1 VSAAKPEAK
10 DRRRRRWRT
19 IARLAAV
26 AGILLVAVSI
36 AAWVWIESNAGQQ
49 RVRGW
54 LERRGSEA
62 LGRRLDIASL
72 QLDLLPLRVTLAG
85 ITVAGDAGADQ
96 PLLRVERLDAR
107 LDPWALWRRRISVES
122 LEVSSPIFHWDS
134 GTPLLPRAGTEDRG
148 LGFSVE
154 IHQLSVR
161 DGAVEIDHE
170 RWDLDTALTGVGF
183 ELLADAARGADPAIF
198 GGSIAIGG
206 GNVRLRR
213 FTEPGEPAGELLVRN
228 AELSY
233 RSDGDVVRIDGARIG
248 IGDSLVVASGRV
260 TGWRSVSL
268 EVTADVDVDD
278 VVALIGLPQSPAHAG
293 ALQLTGTLVFGEPP
307 LAFSGTVAA
316 DSLLIAGL
324 EASGVTASV
333 EATRQRL
340 VVEDIEATAFGG
352 AVQARL
358 EGDLQADPRVWR
370 VEYGARSVDLAR
382 LTESGA
388 VPGFRFVGIGDLAGE
403 LTWSSPW
410 RQTIAGSGLFDLQL
424 PPGTLAGLPASPG
437 PPAGA
442 FDVGT
447 EAQPPAPTPPGPVP
461 EARPA
466 PSLPLPLEAAGLYD
480 IEDGAIFLRSATV
493 SLPRNRATIEGSI
506 GAAGELALAVSIDS
520 SDLRM
525 LDRFFNQLR
534 RFRGEQPVPQPLG
547 ITGGGRARVTIGGSI
562 SDPTVVGTA
571 SATGLSVANVSIG
584 DLDGSLRLAGSAL
597 AIDNLRVR
605 RGAGGAEGSARLRI
619 GERLGPGPDYALD
632 LRLQR
637 YPVAARLTR
646 LGAPLDAAGEASGE
660 ISLAGD
666 YGAAPAGTITL
677 HAEDIALN
685 ELSGL
690 TADIRMRVDGDRW
703 LAEELSLQGPRG
715 QLIASGTWRRSTD
728 AIEARIDATAVDAAI
743 IGELLGREL
752 GMGGALELTAQIDGV
767 LSAPDGAA
775 VLRWT
780 RAEAFGVQ
788 GGSVAASAEL
798 RGGSLAVAAIGRPD
812 PTVAAVPPPT
822 PIAGGQPIPLPD
834 FPASGWAATLSAELG
849 GARPATLRAAGESSL
864 ILAALVAQG
873 YRPGDDLEVEG
884 AVELEGSGPLD
895 DWQRWS
901 GSATLTGFSLAQAGL
916 AFEVPDPVALQL
928 DNGILSAELPRL
940 VTGAGNLQARV
951 VVDLIH
957 GTWLEGSA
965 SGSLALDLLRVFS
978 DELDVGGNID
988 VSVEAT
994 GDVAGTD
1001 LAGLF
1006 NLHNVFL
1013 AGEASPWSVES
1024 IDGEVELVGGQLRL
1038 SGVSGI
1044 VAGRPF
1050 RADGLIPLA
1059 ALTGDETGAP
1069 AHLELEVEDL
1079 PLTPLWQRAG
1089 ALGAV
1094 LTGGATSVTVS
1105 LDGRGAD
1112 WRSWRGSI
1120 DVRSLDVR
1128 LADDL
1133 SLQMA
1138 QPTSIAVGG
1147 GNLTLVE
1154 PIVMRGPGTDLQIGG
1169 TFLLDP
1175 FRLDTTI
1182 TGTANLDPLNALTGN
1197 FGLAGRATVDLR
1209 ISGDPPDLDY
1219 DGTVEVVSGLFST
1232 PIMQPIDGIQATL
1245 TLQGRLIRID
1255 RFLGTLGSAGTR
1267 STSNVNITGEIQLRE
1282 PTTHRFLLNVGID
1295 SAQLRLQPGI
1305 RMNASADL
1313 VHEGTLERSIL
1324 SGTLS
1329 VSEAQY
1335 TVRWESEADM
1345 VALTDSGASRVDHEL
1360 ARTVNLDLEVTA
1372 PTGVRILNNMAD
1384 IELGADLQVRGTLA
1398 EPVLLGGATVLDGD
1412 ITLLDHR
1419 YRFVRG
1425 SVEFQNPVRTEP
1437 SVDVLL
1443 ETSIRQYLV
1452 TVAVSGSP
1460 ARGDLQVTPTSSPPL
1475 SDLELIQ
1482 LLTVGDAPDRTRT
1495 ASDDTVTL
1503 GAVGAQ
1509 ATSFLTRQYLGQVE
1523 RGAQRVFGVD
1533 RFRVDPAVVEGS
1545 GDPTARVTI
1554 GKQVTPDLLVT
1565 WTSVL
1570 GTSDEQ
1576 LVTVEY
1582 QLTRGIR
1589 ITATREED
1597 GSLAVDFRID
1607 HRFR

>member
-1 VSAAKPEAK
+1 MSAKKPEGK
-10 DRRRRRWRT
+10 DKRRRRWRT
-19 IARLAAV
+19 IAKLAAV
-26 AGILLVAVSI
+26 TGILLVAVSI

-62 LGRRLDIASL
+62 LGRRLDIAL
-72 QLDLLPLRVTLAG
+72 LELDLLPLRATLTG
-85 ITVAGDAGADQ
+85 VTVAGSPGADQ
-96 PLLRVERLDAR
+96 PLLRAERLDVR
-107 LDPWALWRRRISVES
+107 LDAWALFRRRIFIES

-134 GTPLLPRAGTEDRG
+134 GDPLLPPENAARPGG
-148 LGFSVE
+148 GFE
-154 IHQLSVR
+154 LDIRRLSVR
-161 DGAVEIDHE
+161 DAAVEIDHQ

-183 ELLADAARGADPAIF
+183 ELLADVAPGSDPPAR

-206 GNVRLRR
+206 GSVRLRR
-213 FTEPGEPAGELLVRN
+213 FTEPGEPAGELLVRD

-233 RSDGDVVRIDGARIG
+233 RIDGDIVRIEGARAG
-248 IGDSLVVASGRV
+248 IGGSLLTASGWI
-260 TGWRSVSL
+260 TDWRDVRLDVAAS
-268 EVTADVDVDD
+268 VDVAD
-278 VVALIGLPQSPAHAG
+278 VVALIGLPESPANAG
-293 ALQLTGTLVFGEPP
+293 MLELTGSLVFGESP
-307 LAFSGTVAA
+307 LAFSGGVTA
-316 DSLLIAGL
+316 DSLLIADL
-324 EASGVTASV
+324 EASGVAASI

-352 AVQARL
+352 AIQARL
-358 EGDLQADPRVWR
+358 EGDLQADPYAWR

-403 LTWSSPW
+403 LAWSSPW
-410 RQTIAGSGLFDLQL
+410 RQTIAGSGVFDLQL
-424 PPGTLAGLPASPG
+424 PPGTLAGLRASPG
-437 PPAGA
+437 PPAAA
-442 FDVGT
+442 FEAGT
-447 EAQPPAPTPPGPVP
+447 PEAGTTAPIPPGPVP

-466 PSLPLPLEAAGLYD
+466 PSLPLPLEANGLYD
-480 IEDGAIFLRSATV
+480 IEDGTIFLRSATV
-493 SLPRNRATIEGSI
+493 SLPRNRATIDGSI

-534 RFRGEQPVPQPLG
+534 RYRGEQPEPQPLG
-547 ITGGGRARVTIGGSI
+547 VTGSGRARVTIGGSFA
-562 SDPTVVGTA
+562 DPTVVGTA
-571 SATGLSVANVSIG
+571 ATTGLAVANVSIG
-584 DLDGSLRLAGSAL
+584 DVDGSLRLAGSAL

-605 RGAGGAEGSARLRI
+605 RGSGGAEGSARVRI

-637 YPVAARLTR
+637 YPVAARLAR
-646 LGAPLDAAGEASGE
+646 LGAPLEAAGEASGE
-660 ISLAGD
+660 ISLSGD
-666 YGAAPAGTITL
+666 FGAAPAGTITL
-677 HAEDIALN
+677 HAEDVALN
-685 ELSGL
+685 QLSGL
-690 TADIRMRVDGDRW
+690 TADVRMRVDGDRW
-703 LAEELSLQGPRG
+703 VAEELALQGPRG
-715 QLIASGTWRRSTD
+715 RLIASGTWRRSTD
-728 AIEARIDATAVDAAI
+728 AFEARIDATAVDAAI

-752 GMGGALELTAQIDGV
+752 GMSGALELTAQIDGV

-798 RGGSLAVAAIGRPD
+798 RAGSLAVAAVGRPD

-864 ILAALVAQG
+864 ILAALMAQG
-873 YRPGDDLEVEG
+873 YRPGENLEIEG
-884 AVELEGSGPLD
+884 AIELEGTGPLD

-901 GSATLTGFSLAQAGL
+901 GSATLTGFSLAQGGL
-916 AFEVPDPVALQL
+916 AFSVPDPVAFQL
-928 DNGILSAELPRL
+928 DNGILRAELPRL
-940 VTGAGNLQARV
+940 VTGAGNLQALV
-951 VVDLIH
+951 VVDLIQ
-957 GTWLEGSA
+957 GQWLEGSA
-965 SGSLALDLLRVFS
+965 SGSLAVDLLQVFS

-994 GDVAGTD
+994 GDLAGTD

-1006 NLHNVFL
+1006 NLRNVFL
-1013 AGEASPWSVES
+1013 ADEASPWSVES
-1024 IDGEVELVGGQLRL
+1024 VAGDVELVGGQLRL
-1038 SGVSGI
+1038 RGVTGI
-1044 VAGRPF
+1044 VGGRPF

-1059 ALTGDETGAP
+1059 ALTGDEAGAP
-1069 AHLELEVEDL
+1069 AHLELEVDDL
-1079 PLTPLWQRAG
+1079 PLAPLWQRAG

-1094 LTGGATSVTVS
+1094 LSGGATSVTVS
-1105 LDGRGAD
+1105 LDGHGTD

-1120 DVRSLDVR
+1120 DVRSLDVQ
-1128 LADDL
+1128 LANDL

-1147 GNLTLVE
+1147 GNLTLAE

-1182 TGTANLDPLNALTGN
+1182 TGTANLDPLSALTGN

-1209 ISGDPPDLDY
+1209 VSGDPPDLDY

-1232 PIMQPIDGIQATL
+1232 PILQPIDAIQATL

-1255 RFLGTLGSAGTR
+1255 RFIGTLGSAGTR
-1267 STSNVNITGEIQLRE
+1267 STSNVNVTGEIQLRE
-1282 PTTHRFLLNVGID
+1282 PATHRFLLNVGID

-1345 VALTDSGASRVDHEL
+1345 VALTDSGASVEHEL

-1372 PTGVRILNNMAD
+1372 PTDVRILNNMAD

-1398 EPVLLGGATVLDGD
+1398 EPVLLGGATVLDGG

-1452 TVAVSGSP
+1452 TVAISGSP
-1460 ARGDLQVTPTSSPPL
+1460 SRGDLQVTPSSSPPL

-1554 GKQVTPDLLVT
+1554 GKQVTPDLWVS

-1570 GTSDEQ
+1570 GTSEEQ

-1597 GSLAVDFRID
+1597 GSLGVDFRFD